1 MAGQGSIAP
10 RPRRAGSVRDELQHA
25 LDGST
30 GVDEFVHALLAV
42 LVDLNHAHP
51 EHPLLASLARQLDE
65 GANARMVA
73 AAVHD
78 LRSLLQGVSA
88 GLDCAPGLLARSGAL
103 IAARER
109 PQEVDGHRLQ
119 LLLEAIDD
127 ARAGLRLAAELAG
140 ESLRVQRD
148 CLAAPTTAPT
158 AASTGE
164 FSGPVNSLESESE
177 SESEPEPEPESAGPT
192 RLAEVVAAAV
202 RFAGRRVEVHVENE
216 IPAELEVAASRSEL
230 LRVLI
235 NLLRNAA
242 HALDEL
248 EDPAGAGIRISTWAS
263 DELAFVQVADD
274 GPGIP
279 AATLDAI
286 FELFFTTH
294 GDGTGVGLFVC
305 KALVSGWGGM
315 IHVDSRA
322 GEGARFTFS
331 VPLATR
337 RWQPRVDRREPE

>member
-10 RPRRAGSVRDELQHA
+10 RPRRAESVRDELQRV
-25 LDGST
+25 LDGSA

-42 LVDLNHAHP
+42 LVELNHAHP
-51 EHPLLASLARQLDE
+51 EHPLLVSLARQLDE

-88 GLDCAPGLLARSGAL
+88 GLDCAPGLLERSGAL
-103 IAARER
+103 HAARER
-109 PQEVDGHRLQ
+109 PQEVDGRRLQ

-148 CLAAPTTAPT
+148 CLAVSGSDAAAEATPT
-158 AASTGE
+158 ASGLGSGLGSGLATG
-164 FSGPVNSLESESE
+164 
-177 SESEPEPEPESAGPT
+177 
-192 RLAEVVAAAV
+192 LAQVVAAAV
-202 RFAGRRVEVHVENE
+202 RFAGRRVEVRVANE
-216 IPAELEVAASRSEL
+216 IPAGLEVAASRSEL

-248 EDPAGAGIRISTWAS
+248 EDPTGAGIRISTWAS

-294 GDGTGVGLFVC
+294 GEGTGVGLFVC
-305 KALVSGWGGM
+305 KSLVQGWGGM
-315 IHVDSRA
+315 IHVDSRP

-337 RWQPRVDRREPE
+337 PWQLRVDRRERE